1 MCNAKIFVKS
11 GGGYS
16 NLITNIR
23 NKNKKKKVLL
33 N

>member
-1 MCNAKIFVKS
+1 MCNAKEFVKS

-16 NLITNIR
+16 NLIKIIR
-23 NKNKKKKVLL
+23 NKNKKKVLSL